1 MSEPVSSVPPYFL
14 QEASEL
20 LQQMDQEL
28 QTLRPEFSIQKVHTL
43 MRIAHTLKGAA
54 ASVGLD
60 TIKTTT
66 HSLEDAFKALCV
78 PDASL
83 SVAVEEL
90 IFETY
95 ACLQL
100 LLSAQFTNTP
110 LDESDILDR
119 MAGIVSQLQ
128 ENLGDQFGD
137 TGYLPT
143 SAELG
148 FDVTQSIFEVGVTE
162 RLSELENALE
172 QSDTDVL
179 GALLQSHSDIFF
191 GLAESLS
198 LPGFGEIAQTT
209 LRALEQSPHQVVDIA
224 QAALD
229 DYRAGQASVL
239 QGDRTEGGKPGPILQ
254 KLGGQSSTPSKSGT
268 PETQRT
274 PLKVVYQ
281 RHTTKPN
288 RLSQLW
294 QRLTRP
300 IPGTPKIFN
309 FGANQPGQ
317 AISMEEANT
326 SIAPAS
332 SADLE
337 TFSQESVSQES
348 ISAVEEILFE
358 EPASETISEA
368 EALETS
374 IESST
379 EALTHLTMSTAE
391 TAQKYVDIEAAA
403 TEKSSLATS
412 TATLRVS
419 IEHLDQLNYS
429 IGELLTQQ
437 NRHLLYHN
445 QLAST
450 IKTLSARIF
459 QQQQQLHE
467 LQQQAVNNLAV
478 VPLSPELN
486 STPLHQFDPL
496 ELEQSSPLQPALGN
510 TIQQLESVE
519 AIDLFARRGYEALT
533 KQHRLLDSLRAT
545 MFDIRMQPVES
556 ILQRFHQVLSR
567 LSDQHQKPVNLVIQG
582 GKILIDKSVAEKLYD
597 PLLHLIRNSFAH
609 GIETSDIRQQ
619 QEKLGYGTITLDI
632 TQKGRYLT
640 IQVKDDGQGLQLDE
654 ICQKAIDSRLITPQ
668 AAAQLTP
675 EEIRNLIFEPG
686 FSTANQIDDLSGR
699 GIGLSAVR
707 AQIEALH
714 GSITVTS
721 KAKQWVCFTLKIP
734 TNLTTA
740 KLLLCQASNQQYAL
754 ITDTVQQIVTP
765 TAKQIS
771 TREQVKFLSWKFENK
786 DCLIPVVSLSDA
798 LNYQATLPKRTLYG
812 GEVSAET
819 QLSTLSN
826 PIVLIQNNDQ
836 LIGLEVDYLQ
846 SEQELVI
853 RPLGDTVSISPYVYG
868 CSTLSDGS
876 LSLVLDGTL
885 LVQDILHNLSQS
897 VRDVFDTAGKIGSN
911 EPTTDLPPIPQKQT
925 VLIVDDSITVRN
937 TLAATLQKAGYTVI
951 QAKEGAEALQQLQ
964 QLQIDAVLCDLEMPG
979 MNGFD
984 FLKVRQR
991 TPDIQSIPTI
1001 MLTSRAGT
1009 KHRLLAKELGA
1020 AGYLTKPY
1028 LAPQLLEKLAT
1039 VLAPSS
1045 QPQLLEVSKNKYE

>member
-1 MSEPVSSVPPYFL
+1 MSEPVPPVPSYFL

-28 QTLRPEFSIQKVHTL
+28 QTLRQEFSIQKVHTL

-83 SVAVEEL
+83 SIAVEEL

-148 FDVTQSIFEVGVTE
+148 FDMTQSIFEMGVTE
-162 RLSELENALE
+162 RLDELENALKHPD
-172 QSDTDVL
+172 SDVL
-179 GALLQSHSDIFF
+179 VSLLQSQADIFF

-209 LRALEQSPHQVVDIA
+209 LMALSHSPHKAIDIA
-224 QAALD
+224 QAALV

-254 KLGGQSSTPSKSGT
+254 KLSGQPRALPKAQSPDNQRPS
-268 PETQRT
+268 
-274 PLKVVYQ
+274 LKVVYQ
-281 RHTTKPN
+281 RQTTKPS
-288 RLSQLW
+288 RMSQLW

-300 IPGTPKIFN
+300 IPGTPKLLN
-309 FGANQPGQ
+309 FGASQTATNQTISKEGEGIPVSQ
-317 AISMEEANT
+317 ASLTIPETVSESPLSEEAISEET
-326 SIAPAS
+326 LS
-332 SADLE
+332 
-337 TFSQESVSQES
+337 ESD
-348 ISAVEEILFE
+348 
-358 EPASETISEA
+358 SETEVLGA
-368 EALETS
+368 T
-374 IESST
+374 T
-379 EALTHLTMSTAE
+379 EALTRLESTIAE
-391 TAQKYVDIEAAA
+391 LNQKKSDIESLDH
-403 TEKSSLATS
+403 EKSSPS
-412 TATLRVS
+412 NNIPTLRVS
-419 IEHLDQLNYS
+419 IEHLEQLNYA

-437 NRHLLYHN
+437 NRQSLYHK
-445 QLAST
+445 QLT
-450 IKTLSARIF
+450 GNLENLSARIL
-459 QQQQQLHE
+459 QQQKQLFE
-467 LQQQAVNNLAV
+467 LQQQTIKDPAVI
-478 VPLSPELN
+478 PLPVDQKRTS
-486 STPLHQFDPL
+486 LHQFDPL
-496 ELEQSSPLQPALGN
+496 ELEQYSPLQPALGN
-510 TIQQLESVE
+510 IIQQLESVE
-519 AIDLFARRGYEALT
+519 AIDLFARQSHDVLI
-533 KQHRLLDSLRAT
+533 KQQRLVGNLRDT

-556 ILQRFHQVLSR
+556 ILQRFHQVLTR
-567 LSDQHQKPVNLVIQG
+567 LSGQHQKPVELIIQG
-582 GKILIDKSVAEKLYD
+582 GKNLIDKSIAERLYD
-597 PLLHLIRNSFAH
+597 PLLHLIRNSVAH

-619 QEKLGYGTITLDI
+619 KNKLGFGTITLNV

-640 IQVKDDGQGLQLDE
+640 IQVKDDGQGLQLDKV
-654 ICQKAIDSRLITPQ
+654 CQKAIDSQLITPQ
-668 AAAQLTP
+668 EAAQLTP
-675 EEIRNLIFEPG
+675 EKIHNLIFEPG

-699 GIGLSAVR
+699 GMGLSAVR
-707 AQIEALH
+707 AQVEALH

-721 KAKQWVCFTLKIP
+721 KIDQWMCFTLRIP
-734 TNLTTA
+734 TKLTIA
-740 KLLLCQASNQQYAL
+740 KLLLCQASNKQYA
-754 ITDTVQQIVTP
+754 IMTDTVQQIVIP

-771 TREQVKFLSWKFENK
+771 KREHVKLLSWKFEGQ
-786 DCLIPVVSLSDA
+786 DCLIPVIALSDA
-798 LNYQATLPKRTLYG
+798 LNYQATLPNQTLDKG
-812 GEVSAET
+812 NVSSEMELET
-819 QLSTLSN
+819 LLN
-826 PIVLIQNNDQ
+826 PIILIQNNDQ
-836 LIGLEVDYLQ
+836 LVGLEVEHLQ
-846 SEQELVI
+846 EEQELVI
-853 RPLGDTVSISPYVYG
+853 HPLGEMVSISPYVYG
-868 CSTLSDGS
+868 CSTLTDGS

-897 VRDVFDTAGKIGSN
+897 VLDIFNTTGQINSN
-911 EPTTDLPPIPQKQT
+911 DSTTSLPLAPPKQT
-925 VLIVDDSITVRN
+925 ILIVDDSITVRN

-951 QAKEGAEALQQLQ
+951 QAKEGAEALRQLQ
-964 QLQIDAVLCDLEMPG
+964 QIQVDAILCDLEMPG

-991 TPDIQSIPTI
+991 TPDINSIPTI
-1001 MLTSRAGT
+1001 MLTSRAGA

-1028 LAPQLLEKLAT
+1028 LAPQLLEKLAAVMT
-1039 VLAPSS
+1039 PSS
-1045 QPQLLEVSKNKYE
+1045 EPQLLEVSKNKHA